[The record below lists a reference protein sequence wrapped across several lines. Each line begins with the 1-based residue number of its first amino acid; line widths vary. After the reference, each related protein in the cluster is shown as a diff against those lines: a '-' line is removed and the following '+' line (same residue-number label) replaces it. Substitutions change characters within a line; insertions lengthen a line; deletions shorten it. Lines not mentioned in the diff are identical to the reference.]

1 MTGIDAPSE
10 LAALPDTQPPKT
22 RPSLSFNP
30 MSLLALVIALV
41 ALAFS
46 FYIWLEERKIQ
57 QGLHLQQQ
65 TLHKTQ
71 ETLSQQIN
79 QLQASV
85 TVLKASR
92 QDNEDTWL
100 AGKARSLLELAQLE
114 LFWRNDTKTAIVLM
128 QQADAALANMHAEG
142 LLPVRQTLAQEI
154 ATLQAQP
161 SQDIAGLVNQ
171 LDALRNLVP
180 NLPVQIKTLP
190 QTTDTAAKEP
200 AESGWRKHLNESL
213 DVLKTMVVIQKQDT
227 NINPQLS
234 ALHLSLLKESI
245 RINLQE
251 AEWAILHNNNA
262 VYQSALKRAITDIT
276 RHFDKEAPV
285 TITIMKQLHTLQ
297 QITLENTKDFKQT
310 SLAMLNDWIKNTNH
324 SEQ

>member
-1 MTGIDAPSE
+1 MTGIDAP
-10 LAALPDTQPPKT
+10 
-22 RPSLSFNP
+22 
-30 MSLLALVIALV
+30 
-41 ALAFS
+41 
-46 FYIWLEERKIQ
+46 Q
-57 QGLHLQQQ
+57 QL
-65 TLHKTQ
+65 TLKKTQ
-71 ETLSQQIN
+71 ETLNQQIN

-85 TVLKASR
+85 TALKTAK
-92 QDNEDTWL
+92 QEKEETWL

-114 LFWRNDTKTAIVLM
+114 LYWRNDTKTAILLM
-128 QQADAALANMHAEG
+128 QQADATLANMHTEG
-142 LLPVRQTLAQEI
+142 LLPIRQALAQEI

-161 SQDIAGLVNQ
+161 KQDIAGLVNQ
-171 LDALRNLVP
+171 LDAVRNLLP
-180 NLPVQIKTLP
+180 TLPVQMKTLP
-190 QTTDTAAKEP
+190 QTADTAAKEST
-200 AESGWRKHLNESL
+200 ESGWRKHLHESL

-251 AEWAILHNNNA
+251 AQWAILHNNNA

-285 TITIMKQLHTLQ
+285 TIAVMKQLHTLQ
-297 QITLENTKDFKQT
+297 QVNLENTKDFKQA
-310 SLAMLNDWIKNTNH
+310 SLTMLNDWIKNTNN